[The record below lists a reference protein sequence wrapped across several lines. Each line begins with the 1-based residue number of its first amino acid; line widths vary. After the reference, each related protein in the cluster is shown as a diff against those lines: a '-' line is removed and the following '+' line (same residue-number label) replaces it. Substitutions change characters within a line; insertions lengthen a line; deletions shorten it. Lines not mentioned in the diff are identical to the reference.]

1 MEFARTP
8 REQSEH
14 QARREVGGSGAES
27 SSSSEPGRQSVLRS
41 FGKLWR
47 HHYFRRLLAVR
58 IANQSSDGV
67 LQVALAAYV
76 LFSPER
82 QPDATSIAIVLAIT
96 LLPFSILGP
105 FAAIVID
112 RVSRRQVLVVANL
125 ARAAVGLGLA
135 VLIAT
140 GWQSVGV
147 EVLIYGGLLLA
158 MSLNRFLLAALSA
171 SLPHTIEPDEYMVA
185 NSIVPTVGPA
195 GLLVGVALATP
206 LRLIL
211 GHVMPDYRANAILF
225 LIATAGFVLSAVLAL
240 SIPRWQLGP
249 DGVTPTTK
257 ARDVVTGLIGAV
269 AHLRG
274 QRPAGI
280 GLLTIAGHRLV
291 HGIVTVATILV
302 YRNYFHRPE
311 DIDAAIADLG
321 LLVVITGAG
330 FVFASVVTPP
340 LSARRGLRI
349 TMILCLLGSA
359 IFQLAPGAIYAR
371 APLMV
376 AAFLLGLTAQGI
388 KICVDTLVQAHVAD
402 EFKGRVF
409 VIYDIIFNI
418 ALVAAAVIG
427 AVILPA
433 NGKSVMILIIMATCY
448 LLITVW
454 FALISR
460 GLSMDKGTESL
471 RAVASD

>member
-1 MEFARTP
+1 VSLHGTNTP

-14 QARREVGGSGAES
+14 QARREAGGNEAMS
-27 SSSSEPGRQSVLRS
+27 SPDGEPGRQSMLRS
-41 FGKLWR
+41 LRQLLR
-47 HHYFRRLLAVR
+47 HRYFRRLLAVR
-58 IANQSSDGV
+58 VAVQSSDGV

-125 ARAAVGLGLA
+125 ARAAVALGLA

-140 GWQSVGV
+140 GLQTVGV

-171 SLPHTIEPDEYMVA
+171 SLPHTIDPHEYMVA
-185 NSIVPTVGPA
+185 NSVVPTVGPA
-195 GLLVGVALATP
+195 GLLIGVALATP

-211 GHVMPDYRANAILF
+211 GHVITDYQANAILF
-225 LIATAGFVLSAVLAL
+225 LIATVGFVLSAVLAL
-240 SIPRWQLGP
+240 SIPRRQLGP
-249 DGVTPTTK
+249 DTVATTRV
-257 ARDVVTGLIGAV
+257 RDVVTGLVEAV
-269 AHLRG
+269 AHLRA

-280 GLLTIAGHRLV
+280 GLLTIAAHRLI

-302 YRNYFHRPE
+302 YRNYFHRPDE
-311 DIDAAIADLG
+311 IDPAIADLG

-330 FVFASVVTPP
+330 FVFASVVAPP
-340 LSARRGLRI
+340 LSARRGLRS
-349 TMILCLLGSA
+349 TMIMCLLGSA
-359 IFQLAPGAIYAR
+359 VFQVMPGAIYAR
-371 APLMV
+371 LTIMV

-388 KICVDTLVQAHVAD
+388 KICVDTVVQAHVAD

-409 VIYDIIFNI
+409 VIYDIIFNV
-418 ALVAAAVIG
+418 ALVAAAVIA

-433 NGKSVMILIIMATCY
+433 SGKSVPILIIMAICY
-448 LLITVW
+448 LLITLW
-454 FALISR
+454 FALVTR
-460 GLSMDKGTESL
+460 GLSMNEGTESL
-471 RAVASD
+471 RAPS

>member
-1 MEFARTP
+1 MEFASTP

-14 QARREVGGSGAES
+14 QARREAGGSEPVS
-27 SSSSEPGRQSVLRS
+27 SPNGEPSRQRMLRS
-41 FGKLWR
+41 LR
-47 HHYFRRLLAVR
+47 QLLQHRYFRRLLAVR
-58 IANQSSDGV
+58 VAVQSSDGV

-105 FAAIVID
+105 FAAVVID

-125 ARAAVGLGLA
+125 ARAVVALGLA

-140 GWQSVGV
+140 GLQTVGV

-171 SLPHTIEPDEYMVA
+171 SLPHTIDPREYMVA
-185 NSIVPTVGPA
+185 NSVVPTVGPA
-195 GLLVGVALATP
+195 GLLIGVAVATP

-211 GHVMPDYRANAILF
+211 GHMMPDYLANAILF
-225 LIATAGFVLSAVLAL
+225 LIATVGFVLSAVLAL
-240 SIPRWQLGP
+240 SIPRRQLGP
-249 DGVTPTTK
+249 DAVTPTTR
-257 ARDVVTGLIGAV
+257 ARDIVTGLVEAV
-269 AHLRG
+269 AHLRA

-280 GLLTIAGHRLV
+280 GLLTIAAHRLI

-302 YRNYFHRPE
+302 YRNYFHRPDE
-311 DIDAAIADLG
+311 IDAAIADLG

-330 FVFASVVTPP
+330 FVFASVVAPP
-340 LSARRGLRI
+340 LSARRGLRS
-349 TMILCLLGSA
+349 TMIMCLLGSA
-359 IFQLAPGAIYAR
+359 VFQLMPGAIYAR
-371 APLMV
+371 VPLMV

-388 KICVDTLVQAHVAD
+388 KICVDTVVQAHVAD

-409 VIYDIIFNI
+409 VIYDIIFNV
-418 ALVAAAVIG
+418 ALVAAAVIS
-427 AVILPA
+427 AVILPTS
-433 NGKSVMILIIMATCY
+433 GKSVLILIIMAICY
-448 LLITVW
+448 LLITIW
-454 FALISR
+454 FALASR
-460 GLSMDKGTESL
+460 GLSMNEGTESL
-471 RAVASD
+471 RAAA

>member
-1 MEFARTP
+1 VSLHGTNTP
-8 REQSEH
+8 HEQSEH
-14 QARREVGGSGAES
+14 QARREAGGNEAMSSPDGES
-27 SSSSEPGRQSVLRS
+27 GRQSMLRS
-41 FGKLWR
+41 LRQLLR
-47 HHYFRRLLAVR
+47 HRYFRRLLAVR
-58 IANQSSDGV
+58 VAVQSSDGV

-125 ARAAVGLGLA
+125 ARAAVALCLA

-140 GWQSVGV
+140 GLQTVGV

-171 SLPHTIEPDEYMVA
+171 SLPHTIDPHEYMVA
-185 NSIVPTVGPA
+185 NSVVPTVGPA
-195 GLLVGVALATP
+195 GLLIGVALATP

-211 GHVMPDYRANAILF
+211 GHVMTDYQANAILF
-225 LIATAGFVLSAVLAL
+225 LIAAVGFVLSAVLAL
-240 SIPRWQLGP
+240 SIPRRQLGP
-249 DGVTPTTK
+249 DTVATTRV
-257 ARDVVTGLIGAV
+257 RDVVTGLVDAV
-269 AHLRG
+269 AHLRA

-280 GLLTIAGHRLV
+280 GLLTIAAHRLI

-302 YRNYFHRPE
+302 YRNYFHRPDE
-311 DIDAAIADLG
+311 IDPAIADLG

-330 FVFASVVTPP
+330 FVFASVVAPP
-340 LSARRGLRI
+340 LSARRGLRS
-349 TMILCLLGSA
+349 TMIMCLLGSA
-359 IFQLAPGAIYAR
+359 VFQVIPGAIYAR
-371 APLMV
+371 LTIMV

-388 KICVDTLVQAHVAD
+388 KICVDTVVQAHVAD
-402 EFKGRVF
+402 GFKGRVF
-409 VIYDIIFNI
+409 VIYDIIFNF
-418 ALVAAAVIG
+418 ALVAAAVIA

-433 NGKSVMILIIMATCY
+433 SGKSVPIMIIMAICY
-448 LLITVW
+448 LLITLW
-454 FALISR
+454 FALVTR
-460 GLSMDKGTESL
+460 GLSMNEGTESL
-471 RAVASD
+471 RAPSR

>member
-1 MEFARTP
+1 
-8 REQSEH
+8 
-14 QARREVGGSGAES
+14 
-27 SSSSEPGRQSVLRS
+27 
-41 FGKLWR
+41 
-47 HHYFRRLLAVR
+47 
-58 IANQSSDGV
+58 V

-125 ARAAVGLGLA
+125 ARAAVALGLA

-140 GWQSVGV
+140 GLQTVGI

-171 SLPHTIEPDEYMVA
+171 SLPHTIDPREYMVA
-185 NSIVPTVGPA
+185 NSVVPTVGPA
-195 GLLVGVALATP
+195 GLLIGVALATP

-225 LIATAGFVLSAVLAL
+225 LIATAGFVLSAILAL
-240 SIPRWQLGP
+240 SIPRRQLGP
-249 DGVTPTTK
+249 DAIAPTTR
-257 ARDVVTGLIGAV
+257 ARDVVTGLVEAV
-269 AHLRG
+269 AHLRR

-280 GLLTIAGHRLV
+280 GLLTIAAHRLI

-302 YRNYFHRPE
+302 YRNYFHRPDE
-311 DIDAAIADLG
+311 IDAAIADLG

-330 FVFASVVTPP
+330 FVFASVVAPP
-340 LSARRGLRI
+340 LSARRGLRS
-349 TMILCLLGSA
+349 TMIMCLLGSA
-359 IFQLAPGAIYAR
+359 VFQLVPGAIYAR
-371 APLMV
+371 VSLMM

-409 VIYDIIFNI
+409 VIYDIIFNF

-433 NGKSVMILIIMATCY
+433 SGKSILILIIMAICY
-448 LLITVW
+448 LLITLW
-454 FALISR
+454 FALVSR
-460 GLSMDKGTESL
+460 GLSMNEGTESL
-471 RAVASD
+471 RTAS

>member
-1 MEFARTP
+1 VSLHGTNTP

-14 QARREVGGSGAES
+14 QARREAGGNEAMS
-27 SSSSEPGRQSVLRS
+27 SPDGEPGRQSMLRS
-41 FGKLWR
+41 LRQLLR
-47 HHYFRRLLAVR
+47 HRYFRRLLAVR
-58 IANQSSDGV
+58 VAVQSSDGV

-82 QPDATSIAIVLAIT
+82 QPDATSIATVLAIT

-125 ARAAVGLGLA
+125 TRAAVALGLA

-140 GWQSVGV
+140 GLQTVGV

-171 SLPHTIEPDEYMVA
+171 SLPHTIDPHEYMVA
-185 NSIVPTVGPA
+185 NSVVPTVGPA
-195 GLLVGVALATP
+195 GLLIGVALATP

-211 GHVMPDYRANAILF
+211 GHVITDYQANAILF
-225 LIATAGFVLSAVLAL
+225 LIATVGFVLSAVLAL
-240 SIPRWQLGP
+240 SIPRRQLGP
-249 DGVTPTTK
+249 DTVATTRV
-257 ARDVVTGLIGAV
+257 RDVVTGLVEAV
-269 AHLRG
+269 AHLRA

-280 GLLTIAGHRLV
+280 GLLTIAAHRLI

-302 YRNYFHRPE
+302 YRNYFHRPDE
-311 DIDAAIADLG
+311 IDPAIADLG

-330 FVFASVVTPP
+330 FVFASVVAPP
-340 LSARRGLRI
+340 LSARRGLRS
-349 TMILCLLGSA
+349 TMIMCLLGSA
-359 IFQLAPGAIYAR
+359 VFQVMPGAIYAR
-371 APLMV
+371 LTIMV

-388 KICVDTLVQAHVAD
+388 KICVDTVVQAHVAD
-402 EFKGRVF
+402 GFKGRVF
-409 VIYDIIFNI
+409 VIYDIIFNV
-418 ALVAAAVIG
+418 ALVAAAVIA

-433 NGKSVMILIIMATCY
+433 SGKSVPILIIMAICY
-448 LLITVW
+448 LLITLW
-454 FALISR
+454 FALVTR
-460 GLSMDKGTESL
+460 GLSMNEGTESL
-471 RAVASD
+471 RAPS

>member
-1 MEFARTP
+1 MSLHGTNTP

-14 QARREVGGSGAES
+14 QARRGAGGNEAMS
-27 SSSSEPGRQSVLRS
+27 SPDGEPGRQSMLRS
-41 FGKLWR
+41 LRQLLR
-47 HHYFRRLLAVR
+47 HRYFRRLLAVR
-58 IANQSSDGV
+58 VAVQSSDGV

-82 QPDATSIAIVLAIT
+82 QPDATSIATVLAIT

-112 RVSRRQVLVVANL
+112 RVSRRQALVVANL
-125 ARAAVGLGLA
+125 ARAAVALGLA

-140 GWQSVGV
+140 GLQTVGV

-171 SLPHTIEPDEYMVA
+171 SLPHTIDPHEYMVA
-185 NSIVPTVGPA
+185 NSVVPTVGPA
-195 GLLVGVALATP
+195 GLLIGVALATP

-211 GHVMPDYRANAILF
+211 GHVMTDYQANAILF
-225 LIATAGFVLSAVLAL
+225 LIATVGFVLSAVLAL
-240 SIPRWQLGP
+240 SIPRRQLGP
-249 DGVTPTTK
+249 DTVATTRV
-257 ARDVVTGLIGAV
+257 RDVVTGLVEAV
-269 AHLRG
+269 AHLRA

-280 GLLTIAGHRLV
+280 GLLTIAAHRLI

-302 YRNYFHRPE
+302 YRNYFHRPDE
-311 DIDAAIADLG
+311 IDPAIADLG

-330 FVFASVVTPP
+330 FVFASVVAPP
-340 LSARRGLRI
+340 LSARRGLRS
-349 TMILCLLGSA
+349 TMIMCLLGSA
-359 IFQLAPGAIYAR
+359 VFQVMPGAIYAR
-371 APLMV
+371 LTIMV

-388 KICVDTLVQAHVAD
+388 KICVDTVVQAHVAD

-409 VIYDIIFNI
+409 VIYDIIFNV
-418 ALVAAAVIG
+418 ALVAAAVIA

-433 NGKSVMILIIMATCY
+433 SGKSVPILIIMAICY
-448 LLITVW
+448 LLITLW
-454 FALISR
+454 FALVTR
-460 GLSMDKGTESL
+460 GLSMNEGTESL
-471 RAVASD
+471 RAPS